1 MSLSKNYLNVHRIL
15 RGIKEMFKMIRYI
28 LIKISPCSGSRPTS
42 DNKVVFVIK
51 YSKLYKK
58 LLFF

>member
-1 MSLSKNYLNVHRIL
+1 
-15 RGIKEMFKMIRYI
+15 MFKMIRYI
-28 LIKISPCSGSRPTS
+28 LIKISPCSGSRPKF

-58 LLFF
+58 LLFLKSVIVNDSKYA